1 MIGFIQ
7 GAEAKTGH
15 RADVGKACGRD
26 VINCCEKSNP
36 CAVGEDRSGAL
47 FRRCHSRFGLLYNKA
62 VDQGISGSLI
72 LCDGVRI

>member
-1 MIGFIQ
+1 MIGSVQ

-26 VINCCEKSNP
+26 VINYCEKSNP
-36 CAVGEDRSGAL
+36 CAVGEDRSVPL
-47 FRRCHSRFGLLYNKA
+47 FRRCHTHFELRHNKA